1 MKALLRWCRYYYLVN
16 PLINTVIHKM
26 SEYPITEIIIDEQ
39 DPIKKERWEEVL
51 GQHLRYRAFQIE
63 VGLDY
68 YTYGMC
74 ATSIHF
80 PFTKYLICSNCGF
93 KEKASKS
100 SYKWRNLDYVNECTK
115 CNHYGPTKVQD
126 FFEKDL
132 RRIRLQRWNPEY
144 INIDPGFAGADPI
157 YTFDIPLQLRNDILL
172 GKKNVLDTIPD
183 VFVEAMRRNKFI
195 SFSPENIF
203 VMKRPIISQKDA
215 GWGMPLIFPV
225 LKDTFYLQILRKAQE
240 CVSPSTLIET
250 SSGLIKADEVK
261 VGDLVRTHLGRWRK
275 VENKWY
281 RDAKEEEIG
290 TEITLSGLRPFSAVY
305 SPHHPILTLQ
315 RNDLN
320 RRSDTLDKQRSSVIL
335 KNPHLW
341 EEVICPA
348 EKFVVGDYVL
358 YPKSLPSENQTI
370 DVARYTGLVATDSF
384 VYSGVGEE
392 TAQAFEKLEAGEQ
405 VLHDNAGRVAKR
417 TFGEDRVP
425 KRMAAVRTV
434 STEMAY
440 ILGWYVGDGSCGSR
454 HVTFNL
460 EDGVDDPTALKAAI
474 KQEFNVDVT
483 EEVVGS
489 LRNVVL
495 SDVIVRLLIKGL
507 IPGTARV
514 KQIPHEILNAPD
526 EQKLAFLRGYW
537 EADGALSVDCATLST
552 SSFDLAYGAYR
563 LLLHFGCIATV
574 SQHNTPATLLR
585 NGRIIKASEGYHV
598 TVSSASR
605 DRLVSLWECG
615 HGQVVESGKSGFFW
629 KGYFASRISAIA
641 EVEEA
646 QYIDFKVEEDS
657 TFCTAGTATKNSIAQ
672 EHIVPLRV
680 LFPQAGSAS
689 SDPYTTVSLESW
701 KTRMEGE
708 IAKWKYDNNYIPI
721 LPLPIGNETIGG
733 DGKALGLY
741 QEMDVW
747 SKQIVAGMGVPQ
759 EFVWGGMQYSGSNV
773 SMRMLEN
780 MFIGYRTDHENMLNQ
795 FVIKRIA
802 SFMEWTPIKAHM
814 RRFKMA
820 DDLQRCTLYFQ
831 LNQAQKISDQT
842 LLNEVDQDFLVEEER
857 KKLELSKQLDFQRK
871 MQLSQANTQAE
882 AQVITM
888 KAQMKMQQEQMAMQ
902 GGAPG
907 AQPGVQPG
915 GPLPGAPGG
924 QPGAVQPG
932 ATGQEGEML
941 PGQQVDPA
949 MPQGS
954 TVSTENAQQ
963 APQDGI
969 PLEAQSPITQGQK
982 GGGMNLLYLAKRAA
996 NALQKQDKMTQM
1008 MELNRM
1014 KATNPQ
1020 LYMLVMQIIQ
1030 DGQGSQ
1036 ANPLDASQS
1045 PLPEQKPSRRVA
1057 PVG

>member
-1 MKALLRWCRYYYLVN
+1 MSFDNLSLGFGGTSRFSGQRGRTADGTSRSGVRYPSPFFDIGHTFLPPSMKALMRWCRYYYLVN

-26 SEYPITEIIIDEQ
+26 SEYPITEIVIDEQ
-39 DPIKKERWEEVL
+39 DPVKKERWEEVL

-68 YTYGMC
+68 YTYGTC
-74 ATSIHF
+74 AISIHF
-80 PFTKYLICSNCGF
+80 PFTKYLICGSCGF
-93 KEKASKS
+93 KEKAAKTT
-100 SYKWRNLDYVNECTK
+100 YKWRNLDYIIECTK
-115 CNHYGPTKVQD
+115 CNHHGPAKVQD

-144 INIDPGFAGADPI
+144 LNIDPGFGGSDPL
-157 YTFDIPLQLRNDILL
+157 YTFEIPLQLRNDILL

-203 VMKRPIISQKDA
+203 VMKRPIISQKDQ

-240 CVSPSTLIET
+240 
-250 SSGLIKADEVK
+250 A
-261 VGDLVRTHLGRWRK
+261 
-275 VENKWY
+275 
-281 RDAKEEEIG
+281 
-290 TEITLSGLRPFSAVY
+290 
-305 SPHHPILTLQ
+305 
-315 RNDLN
+315 
-320 RRSDTLDKQRSSVIL
+320 
-335 KNPHLW
+335 
-341 EEVICPA
+341 
-348 EKFVVGDYVL
+348 
-358 YPKSLPSENQTI
+358 
-370 DVARYTGLVATDSF
+370 
-384 VYSGVGEE
+384 
-392 TAQAFEKLEAGEQ
+392 
-405 VLHDNAGRVAKR
+405 
-417 TFGEDRVP
+417 
-425 KRMAAVRTV
+425 
-434 STEMAY
+434 
-440 ILGWYVGDGSCGSR
+440 
-454 HVTFNL
+454 
-460 EDGVDDPTALKAAI
+460 
-474 KQEFNVDVT
+474 
-483 EEVVGS
+483 
-489 LRNVVL
+489 
-495 SDVIVRLLIKGL
+495 
-507 IPGTARV
+507 
-514 KQIPHEILNAPD
+514 
-526 EQKLAFLRGYW
+526 
-537 EADGALSVDCATLST
+537 
-552 SSFDLAYGAYR
+552 
-563 LLLHFGCIATV
+563 
-574 SQHNTPATLLR
+574 
-585 NGRIIKASEGYHV
+585 
-598 TVSSASR
+598 
-605 DRLVSLWECG
+605 
-615 HGQVVESGKSGFFW
+615 
-629 KGYFASRISAIA
+629 
-641 EVEEA
+641 
-646 QYIDFKVEEDS
+646 
-657 TFCTAGTATKNSIAQ
+657 IAQ

-689 SDPYTTVSLESW
+689 SDPYTTVSLDSW

-759 EFVWGGMQYSGSNV
+759 EFVFGGLQYSGSNV

-820 DDLQRCTLYFQ
+820 DDLQRSTLFFQ
-831 LNQAQKISDQT
+831 LNQAQKISDRT
-842 LLNEVDQDFLVEEER
+842 LLNEVDQDFAVEEEL
-857 KKLELSKQLDFQRK
+857 KKLELSKQLESQRK
-871 MQLSQANTQAE
+871 MQLAQANTQAE
-882 AQVITM
+882 AQAIQM
-888 KAQMKMQQEQMAMQ
+888 KAQMQAQQQQMAMQ
-902 GGAPG
+902 GAAAGGMPGAP
-907 AQPGVQPG
+907 PG
-915 GPLPGAPGG
+915 GTPPGAPGG
-924 QPGAVQPG
+924 QPGAMPPPG
-932 ATGQEGEML
+932 GQQTGQEGEMVA
-941 PGQQVDPA
+941 GQQVDPA

-996 NALQKQDKMTQM
+996 NALKDQDKMTQM

-1020 LYMLVMQIIQ
+1020 LYMLVMQIIR

-1036 ANPLDASQS
+1036 ANPMDASQS
-1045 PLPEQKPSRRVA
+1045 PMPEQKPSRRVD